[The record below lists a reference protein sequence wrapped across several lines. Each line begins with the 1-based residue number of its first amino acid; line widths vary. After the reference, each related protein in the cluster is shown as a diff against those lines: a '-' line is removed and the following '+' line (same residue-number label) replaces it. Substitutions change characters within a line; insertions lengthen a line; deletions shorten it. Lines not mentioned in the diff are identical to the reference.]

1 MVELYCKDGVIY
13 TDVSMSFEA
22 IEHIM
27 TNNIVRDN
35 DFIHFRFNDGKRG
48 AVRKRNI
55 NGFFET
61 EESK

>member
-13 TDVSMSFEA
+13 TDIAMSYEA

-27 TNNIVRDN
+27 TNNVIRDN
-35 DFIHFRFNDGKRG
+35 DFVPFEFEDGNRG

-55 NGFFET
+55 NGFFEVK
-61 EESK
+61 ESE